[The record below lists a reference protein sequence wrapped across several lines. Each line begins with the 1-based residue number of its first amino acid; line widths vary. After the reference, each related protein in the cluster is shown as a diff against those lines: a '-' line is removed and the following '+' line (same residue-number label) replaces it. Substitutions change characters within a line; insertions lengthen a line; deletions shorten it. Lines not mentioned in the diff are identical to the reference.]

1 MDCSRLT
8 CPSPSPRV
16 CSNSCSLSQWC
27 HQTISSSA
35 VPFSWLQSFPVSV
48 FSSESVLLFRWPK
61 HWRFS
66 FSISP
71 SNGYSELISFRI
83 DWSDLLAVQGTLKSL
98 IQHHCLE
105 ASILQRSAFFMVQLS
120 HSYTTTGRTI
130 GLTIPSFLLD
140 WCGWNSFS
148 DDTLKRELV
157 FLPKGRGQTASG
169 MGLKNKQSFFFGRKV
184 AKAFLQRE
192 QHLPRPQ
199 DVMCLACQPRL
210 PYRRVP
216 QELPTL
222 LSCSD
227 PLSFLNTPHL
237 VPSALAICKTDSLS
251 LRSYLKTL

>member
-1 MDCSRLT
+1 M
-8 CPSPSPRV
+8 
-16 CSNSCSLSQWC
+16 
-27 HQTISSSA
+27 IA
-35 VPFSWLQSFPVSV
+35 
-48 FSSESVLLFRWPK
+48 
-61 HWRFS
+61 
-66 FSISP
+66 
-71 SNGYSELISFRI
+71 FRI

-98 IQHHCLE
+98 IQHHCLK

-120 HSYTTTGRTI
+120 HSYTTTGKTI

-140 WCGWNSFS
+140 SRGWNSFS

-169 MGLKNKQSFFFGRKV
+169 MGLKNEQSFFFFWKKV
-184 AKAFLQRE
+184 AKAVLQRE
-192 QHLPRPQ
+192 QHRPRPQ
-199 DVMCLACQPRL
+199 DVMCLAGQPRL

-237 VPSALAICKTDSLS
+237 VPCALAICKTDCLS